1 MLYKRFVSFFDK
13 HKILIPEQYGFRKNI
28 SASHALLDIV
38 TTTYDNI
45 HKKHCTKVI
54 FLDLKKALTLFVT
67 GPYYLSSTITEYVA
81 PR

>member
-1 MLYKRFVSFFDK
+1 MLYKRFVSSFDK

-28 SASHALLDIV
+28 STSHTLLDIV

-45 HKKHCTKVI
+45 HKKHCTEAI
-54 FLDLKKALTLFVT
+54 LKGLLTLFVT
-67 GPYYLSSTITEYVA
+67 GPYYVSLTITEYVA